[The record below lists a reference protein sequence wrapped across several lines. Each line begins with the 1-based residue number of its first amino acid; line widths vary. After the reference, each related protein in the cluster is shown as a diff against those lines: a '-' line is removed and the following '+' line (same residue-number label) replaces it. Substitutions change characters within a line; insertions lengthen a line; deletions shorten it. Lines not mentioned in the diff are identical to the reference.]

1 MGNDIRL
8 TEAGKQYAAA
18 HAAHYVTKDLQE
30 ALELYKGVMAAHPNT
45 PEAGYCH
52 AQIQNIVKSIVPKQ
66 ELLDAQAELAR
77 VHIEHEGPPDVEPAP
92 VTPLESKLRG

>member
-18 HAAHYVTKDLQE
+18 HAAHYVTKDLQK
-30 ALELYKGVMAAHPNT
+30 AIELYKGVIAAHPNT

-52 AQIQNIVKSIVPKQ
+52 AQIQNIVKSVVPQQ
-66 ELLDAQAELAR
+66 ELLDAQATLALN
-77 VHIEHEGPPDVEPAP
+77 HIEHEVPPDEPAP
-92 VTPLESKLRG
+92 VTPPESKLRG